1 MIVNLLVNGENVELP
16 DNANIKDLIEHL
28 DCQDQRIA
36 LEVNEAIIP
45 KSAHEEF
52 LLSDNDKIE
61 IIKAVG
67 GG

>member
-1 MIVNLLVNGENVELP
+1 MIVIVNGKNLEIA
-16 DNANIKDLIEHL
+16 DNANAADLIKQL
-28 DCQDQRIA
+28 GYQNQRIA

-45 KSAHEEF
+45 KSKHDDF
-52 LLSDNDKIE
+52 SLNDGDKIE

>member
-1 MIVNLLVNGENVELP
+1 MILLVNGENLEI
-16 DNANIKDLIEHL
+16 DAHANAHDLITQL
-28 DCQDQRIA
+28 GYQDQRIA

-45 KSAHEEF
+45 KSKHLEF
-52 LLSDNDKIE
+52 DLNEGDKIE

>member
-1 MIVNLLVNGENVELP
+1 MILIVNGKELEI
-16 DNANIKDLIEHL
+16 DNNTSANDLINQL
-28 DCQDQRIA
+28 GYQDQRIA

-45 KSAHEEF
+45 KSKHNEF
-52 LLSDNDKIE
+52 NLNSGDKIE